1 MILPKID
8 LLLFLCV
15 MMYSYHLLVLSLA
28 SFVVQSSAEVGHGWH
43 KDVDWKTLEDG
54 KAEAAARSVSEG
66 R

>member
-1 MILPKID
+1 
-8 LLLFLCV
+8 